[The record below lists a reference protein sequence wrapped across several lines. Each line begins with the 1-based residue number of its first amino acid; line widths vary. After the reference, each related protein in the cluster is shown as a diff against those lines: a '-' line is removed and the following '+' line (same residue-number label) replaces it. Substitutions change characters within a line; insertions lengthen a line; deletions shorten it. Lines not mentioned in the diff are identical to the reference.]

1 MPFQHVEKRSQRF
14 AVTISFPRPPANLS
28 LNIEQESDTK
38 SRIARTTLKIVLEF
52 FMMLGTFDLRARFLP
67 GDCVFPPYRL
77 QYLRCRSFGVATN
90 DGV

>member
-1 MPFQHVEKRSQRF
+1 MPFQHVEKRSHRF
-14 AVTISFPRPPANLS
+14 AVTISFLRPTANLS

-52 FMMLGTFDLRARFLP
+52 FMMLGTFELRA
-67 GDCVFPPYRL
+67 PPYRL
-77 QYLRCRSFGVATN
+77 QYLRCPSFAVATY